1 MIKGKKDKQRSTKY
15 YNKDRVTR
23 TPIKTGGEL
32 TFNPLHIFLA
42 PIILNWFQLK
52 SNSVSE
58 AFSPENNY
66 LGIFKYAYFFN
77 VYCYFIL

>member
-1 MIKGKKDKQRSTKY
+1 MVKGKRTNNDLQNITH
-15 YNKDRVTR
+15 KDRVTR
-23 TPIKTGGEL
+23 TPLKTGGEL

-66 LGIFKYAYFFN
+66 LGIFR
-77 VYCYFIL
+77 